1 MKNAPIKLLATVAAV
16 ALAALVAAPAL
27 SQDAEATHSPAN
39 KVSAIGST
47 IEVAAPG
54 ETLTILAGS
63 MKTSSPTD
71 LILSVSL
78 ECSILTQVTTVGNDD
93 QQAFGRVEV
102 WVEIDGQPV
111 GVTDGDDGRVVFCD
125 RVHRQ
130 TTSLFDDEDA
140 TIESYLETRTAN
152 AFNWVALNTG
162 SGEHLIEVK
171 AHFTEE
177 ATDEAIAKAVVG
189 KRTFVAEPT
198 KLANDVVV

>member
-1 MKNAPIKLLATVAAV
+1 MQNAPIKIFATVAAI
-16 ALAALVAAPAL
+16 ALAALVAVPAL

-39 KVSAIGST
+39 KVAAIGST
-47 IEVAAPG
+47 LEVAAPG
-54 ETLTILAGS
+54 ETLTILSGS

-93 QQAFGRVEV
+93 QTAFGRVEV

-162 SGEHLIEVK
+162 SGDHVIEVK

-198 KLANDVVV
+198 KLANDVTV

>member
-1 MKNAPIKLLATVAAV
+1 MQNAPIKVFAAVAAV
-16 ALAALVAAPAL
+16 ALAALVALPAL

-47 IEVAAPG
+47 IEVAGPG
-54 ETLTILAGS
+54 ETLTILSGS

-93 QQAFGRVEV
+93 AQAFGRVEV

-111 GVTDGDDGRVVFCD
+111 GVTDGDDGKVVFCD
-125 RVHRQ
+125 RAHRQ
-130 TTSLFDDEDA
+130 TTSLFNDEDA
-140 TIESYLETRTAN
+140 TITSYLATRTAN

-162 SGEHLIEVK
+162 SGDHVIEVK

-177 ATDEAIAKAVVG
+177 ATDNAVAKAVVG

-198 KLANDVVV
+198 KLANDVTI